1 MPISSYGQSVSVSV
15 TTSSAA
21 TALPDG
27 RGGRAEVLNLGPGTV
42 YARVGTSTTTV
53 AAIDGT
59 ARQSVVIPP
68 NCVVDLDCSSA
79 THVAL
84 IGSAAATAIIMQGAA

>member
-1 MPISSYGQSVSVSV
+1 MAISSYGQSVSVAV

-27 RGGRAEVLNLGPGTV
+27 RGGRCEVVNLGPGTV

-59 ARQSVVIPP
+59 ARQSVIIPV
-68 NCVVDLDCSSA
+68 NCVMDLDCSTAS
-79 THVAL
+79 HVVL
-84 IGSAAATAIIMQGAA
+84 IGSAAATAVIMQGV